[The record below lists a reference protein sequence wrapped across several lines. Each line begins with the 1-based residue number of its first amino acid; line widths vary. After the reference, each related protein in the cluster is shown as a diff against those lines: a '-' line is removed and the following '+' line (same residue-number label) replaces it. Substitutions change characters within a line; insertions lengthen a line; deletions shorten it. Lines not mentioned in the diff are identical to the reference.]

1 MSRDARVNIDWFS
14 GIKTSY
20 NIEEA
25 IIKREELLAQVELSA
40 GDSKLLWILDDFLG
54 YMPKVFD

>member
-1 MSRDARVNIDWFS
+1 MSRNARVNIDWFS

-25 IIKREELLAQVELSA
+25 IIKRKELLAQVELSA
-40 GDSKLLWILDDFLG
+40 GDSKLLWILNDFLG
-54 YMPKVFD
+54 HMPKVFD